1 MIHLSKPIE
10 CTVPRMNPNVNRGFL
25 VIVMCQR
32 KVVDCNKCTGLVG
45 GCLYWGRLHVLG
57 QGIYIGNLCAFC
69 AALKIVFFFFLM
81 KTILVY
87 SNKSKH
93 LRCSFFV
100 SGTVLSSLHVLVNPN
115 KNLTISILQIWKQ
128 VERCLITC

>member
-69 AALKIVFFFFLM
+69 AALKIVFFFFF
-81 KTILVY
+81 
-87 SNKSKH
+87 NED
-93 LRCSFFV
+93 
-100 SGTVLSSLHVLVNPN
+100 N
-115 KNLTISILQIWKQ
+115 ISIQQQEQTLTLLFLCVRHCSELFTYIS
-128 VERCLITC
+128 